1 MTVMT
6 SPLLLRLM
14 VGVLGMIATAAPTR
28 AAAAAAAPARAAPA
42 ATPSTRPTIDEK
54 CRRLAARWRE
64 RFEAERMTC
73 IVSPPFVVAGDGGRA
88 RVTRYVDHTIRA
100 ADAALERKFFDR
112 ARPDEPV
119 LILLFE
125 SRGPYARL
133 AKKWFDHGD
142 VPHYGFYRRREN
154 VMLMN
159 VGTGTGTL
167 VHELVHALIA
177 SDFPDVPSW
186 FNEGLGSLYEQ
197 CSIGRDH
204 QTIAGHAN
212 WRLPALKAAIRKDE
226 LRSLRE
232 LIEDEN
238 FYDAAHVGMN
248 YAQARYLLMYLQEKK
263 LLTDYYARFRDN
275 AADDPTGL
283 KTLEA
288 VVAPKSLAEFEKQW
302 RAWVLT
308 LHFS

>member
-1 MTVMT
+1 MV
-6 SPLLLRLM
+6 LLLL
-14 VGVLGMIATAAPTR
+14 I
-28 AAAAAAAPARAAPA
+28 AAAEASASARDPLPVEKKAQALLKEWKPKF
-42 ATPSTRPTIDEK
+42 DEEK
-54 CRRLAARWRE
+54 LNY
-64 RFEAERMTC
+64 
-73 IVSPPFVVAGDGGRA
+73 VVAGPFVIAGNGSKDKIERYRDQTILAAARA
-88 RVTRYVDHTIRA
+88 LHAMY
-100 ADAALERKFFDR
+100 FDTEPR
-112 ARPDEPV
+112 EPV

-133 AKKWFDHGD
+133 AKKWFDHDD

-177 SDFPDVPSW
+177 SDFPNVPSW

-204 QTIAGHAN
+204 QTITGLAN
-212 WRLPALKAAIRKDE
+212 WRLPALKAAIKKDE
-226 LRSLRE
+226 LRPLRE

-248 YAQARYLLMYLQEKK
+248 YAQARYLLMYLQEKN
-263 LLTDYYARFRDN
+263 LLTNYYARFRDN

-283 KTLEA
+283 RTLKA
-288 VVAPKSLAEFEKQW
+288 VIAPQSLEDFEKQW

>member
-1 MTVMT
+1 MPRRLFPTLA
-6 SPLLLRLM
+6 LLLL
-14 VGVLGMIATAAPTR
+14 V
-28 AAAAAAAPARAAPA
+28 AAAPAPRGAAVAPV
-42 ATPSTRPTIDEK
+42 EK
-54 CRRLAARWRE
+54 KAQALLAEWKPKFDAEKFNYLVAGPFVIAGNGSKERLARYRDQTILAAARALHAMY
-64 RFEAERMTC
+64 F
-73 IVSPPFVVAGDGGRA
+73 D
-88 RVTRYVDHTIRA
+88 
-100 ADAALERKFFDR
+100 AD
-112 ARPDEPV
+112 PDEPV

-125 SRGPYARL
+125 SAGPYQRL
-133 AKKWFDHGD
+133 AKKWFDD
-142 VPHYGFYRRREN
+142 DSVPHFGFYRRREN

-177 SDFPDVPSW
+177 SDFPDVPGW

-204 QTIAGHAN
+204 QTITGLAN
-212 WRLPALKAAIRKDE
+212 WRLPALKAAIKKDE
-226 LRSLRE
+226 LRPLRE

-248 YAQARYLLMYLQEKK
+248 YAQARYLLMYLQEKN

-283 KTLEA
+283 RTLKA
-288 VVAPKSLAEFEKQW
+288 VIAPQSLEDFEKQW

>member
-1 MTVMT
+1 MV
-6 SPLLLRLM
+6 LLLL
-14 VGVLGMIATAAPTR
+14 I
-28 AAAAAAAPARAAPA
+28 AAAEASASARDPLPVEKKAQALLKEWNPKF
-42 ATPSTRPTIDEK
+42 DEEK
-54 CRRLAARWRE
+54 LNY
-64 RFEAERMTC
+64 
-73 IVSPPFVVAGDGGRA
+73 VVAGPFVIAGNGSKDKIERYRDQTILAAARA
-88 RVTRYVDHTIRA
+88 LHAMY
-100 ADAALERKFFDR
+100 FDTEPR
-112 ARPDEPV
+112 EPV

-133 AKKWFDHGD
+133 AKKWFDHDD

-177 SDFPDVPSW
+177 SDFPNVPSW

-204 QTIAGHAN
+204 QTITGLAN
-212 WRLPALKAAIRKDE
+212 WRLPALKAAIKKDE
-226 LRSLRE
+226 LRPLRE

-248 YAQARYLLMYLQEKK
+248 YAQARYLLMYLQEKN
-263 LLTDYYARFRDN
+263 LLTNYYARFRDN

-283 KTLEA
+283 QTLKA
-288 VVAPKSLAEFEKQW
+288 VIAPQSLEDFEKQW